1 MSLAAAA
8 AASARPYDP
17 TSPPLNLE
25 ARVETN
31 DELSE
36 VNSD

>member
-8 AASARPYDP
+8 ARPYDLTNP
-17 TSPPLNLE
+17 PPLNLE

-31 DELSE
+31 DELFE

>member
-8 AASARPYDP
+8 AARPYDP
-17 TSPPLNLE
+17 TNPPLNLE

-31 DELSE
+31 DELFE

>member
-8 AASARPYDP
+8 AAARPYDL
-17 TSPPLNLE
+17 TSLPLNLE
-25 ARVETN
+25 TRVETI
-31 DELSE
+31 DELFE